1 MALHPQLDIGCL
13 PPPQLDD
20 GKDKGNA
27 NSTDKGNGTGTGA
40 SEDKDKDT
48 GNTGN
53 DKGKVTDNCNA
64 KGVGKD
70 ETPPC
75 GSPLA
80 GRAAASGGRKRDKA
94 LVPPESSA
102 GKQLMA
108 KHRKQADGVRSA
120 AYHKTLKVTGD
131 REAAGRD
138 GLNAKEWFL
147 ASKGVAWKGYV
158 KGPRVQAKDAI
169 KASSKAQSSKK
180 IPVLA
185 AAAHATRHGGKR
197 AGACAGSAA
206 LAKKAK
212 TSLAL

>member
-1 MALHPQLDIGCL
+1 MALHPLLDMECL

-27 NSTDKGNGTGTGA
+27 DSTDKGTDTGTGA
-40 SEDKDKDT
+40 SEDKGTDT
-48 GNTGN
+48 GTGN
-53 DKGKVTDNCNA
+53 DKDKVTDNCNA
-64 KGVGKD
+64 KGVGRD

-75 GSPLA
+75 GNPLA
-80 GRAAASGGRKRDKA
+80 GRGATSDGRKREKA

-131 REAAGRD
+131 RAAAGRA
-138 GLNAKEWFL
+138 GLEAKEMFL
-147 ASKGVAWKGYV
+147 AGKGVAWKGYV
-158 KGPRVQAKDAI
+158 KGPRAHAKDTA
-169 KASSKAQSSKK
+169 KASSKAQPSKT
-180 IPVLA
+180 IPEL
-185 AAAHATRHGGKR
+185 AAAHAKCHDGKR
-197 AGACAGSAA
+197 AGACAGSAD

-212 TSLAL
+212 TASAL

>member
-1 MALHPQLDIGCL
+1 MALHPLLDMECL

-27 NSTDKGNGTGTGA
+27 DSTDKGTYTGTGA
-40 SEDKDKDT
+40 SEDKSTDT
-48 GNTGN
+48 GTGN
-53 DKGKVTDNCNA
+53 DKDKVTDICNA
-64 KGVGKD
+64 KGVGRD

-75 GSPLA
+75 ANPLA
-80 GRAAASGGRKRDKA
+80 GRGATSDGRKREKA

-138 GLNAKEWFL
+138 GLKAKEWCL
-147 ASKGVAWKGYV
+147 ASKGVAWRGYV
-158 KGPRVQAKDAI
+158 NGPRVQTKDTAKT
-169 KASSKAQSSKK
+169 SSKTQSSKK
-180 IPVLA
+180 LPVLA
-185 AAAHATRHGGKR
+185 AAHATCHDGKR
-197 AGACAGSAA
+197 GGARAGSAA

-212 TSLAL
+212 TTPAL

>member
-1 MALHPQLDIGCL
+1 MALHPQLDVGCL

-20 GKDKGNA
+20 GKDTGNDNGTEKGN
-27 NSTDKGNGTGTGA
+27 DTGTGA

-138 GLNAKEWFL
+138 GLKAKEWFL

-158 KGPRVQAKDAI
+158 NGPRVQTKDTAKT
-169 KASSKAQSSKK
+169 SSKTQSSKK
-180 IPVLA
+180 LPVLA
-185 AAAHATRHGGKR
+185 AAHATCHDGKR
-197 AGACAGSAA
+197 GGARAGSAA

-212 TSLAL
+212 TTPAL

>member
-1 MALHPQLDIGCL
+1 MALHPQLDMGCL

-20 GKDKGNA
+20 GKDTGND
-27 NSTDKGNGTGTGA
+27 NGTEKGNGTGTGA
-40 SEDKDKDT
+40 SEDKGKDT

-80 GRAAASGGRKRDKA
+80 GRGAASGGRKRDKA
-94 LVPPESSA
+94 LVPPDSDA

-108 KHRKQADGVRSA
+108 KHRKQADGIRSA
-120 AYHKTLKVTGD
+120 AYHKILKVTGD
-131 REAAGRD
+131 RAAAGRA
-138 GLNAKEWFL
+138 GLEAKERFL
-147 ASKGVAWKGYV
+147 AGKGVAWKGYV
-158 KGPRVQAKDAI
+158 KGPRVQAKDTA

-180 IPVLA
+180 IPLLA
-185 AAAHATRHGGKR
+185 AVHATCHDGKR
-197 AGACAGSAA
+197 AGACAGSAD

-212 TSLAL
+212 TVSAL